1 MERHSNYSFVIIIL
15 EFKSFCECGPINPLS
30 ILPHPRRIA
39 ALCWK
44 NFTSIYRNPGLL
56 MFQFLLPAIQIIIFC
71 LAVGNNFSGVNVAI
85 SNSDKVFSES
95 LHNFV

>member
-1 MERHSNYSFVIIIL
+1 
-15 EFKSFCECGPINPLS
+15 
-30 ILPHPRRIA
+30 
-39 ALCWK
+39 
-44 NFTSIYRNPGLL
+44 

-71 LAVGNNFSGVNVAI
+71 LAVGSNFSGVNVAI